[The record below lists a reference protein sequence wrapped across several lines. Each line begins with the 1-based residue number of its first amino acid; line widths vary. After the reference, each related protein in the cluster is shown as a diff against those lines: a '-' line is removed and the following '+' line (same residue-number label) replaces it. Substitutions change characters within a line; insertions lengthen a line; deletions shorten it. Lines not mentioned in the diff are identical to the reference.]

1 MVGLIVTLRFADAQ
15 ALAHQGIEGGLT
27 IVARGRLTLGPL
39 LATQDGLPLP
49 AQVTDWST
57 WVARGT
63 AQTAPSSAAGTG
75 MRYALDGSTN
85 GLLRP
90 VQPTDGQPVP
100 VVASPDLAALAGR
113 DHVLGMTVEGV
124 DALAVR
130 VVAVA
135 RRFPTAGGSFVI
147 ADEAELATALNS
159 NDPGSG
165 TPAEVWLG
173 VPRSERG
180 HVAAALGRRPFSALQ
195 VSSQA
200 AIEAGLSAQPLA
212 RGLLDVLALSALLA
226 LVLGVAGLV
235 LVCAADLGDERDH
248 LVDLEAMGVGP
259 AALRTH
265 LVLRAAILVV
275 VGIAGGLVLG
285 AVLERLVIDVVSL
298 GAGADTASPPLRSVQ
313 SAGLVAAGLAAFA
326 ITGLVLVWA
335 FARTAF
341 RAPVPGRIGGGG

>member
-1 MVGLIVTLRFADAQ
+1 
-15 ALAHQGIEGGLT
+15 
-27 IVARGRLTLGPL
+27 
-39 LATQDGLPLP
+39 
-49 AQVTDWST
+49 VTDWST

-63 AQTAPSSAAGTG
+63 AQTAPSSAAAGTG
-75 MRYALDGSTN
+75 VRYALDGSTN

-135 RRFPTAGGSFVI
+135 HRFPTAGGSFVI
-147 ADEAELATALNS
+147 ADEGELATALNA
-159 NDPGSG
+159 NDPGAG
-165 TPAEVWLG
+165 TPIELWLG
-173 VPRSERG
+173 VRPSERG
-180 HVAAALGRRPFSALQ
+180 QVAAALGRRPFSALQ
-195 VSSQA
+195 VSSQS
-200 AIEAGLSAQPLA
+200 AIEARLAAQPLA

-226 LVLGVAGLV
+226 LVLGIAGLV

-259 AALRTH
+259 AALRSH

-285 AVLERLVIDVVSL
+285 AVLTRLVIDVVSL
-298 GAGADTASPPLRSVQ
+298 GAGTDTASPPLRSVQ

-326 ITGLVLVWA
+326 VVGLALVWA